1 MHNADGKAGAARGLA
16 GAFESLLARGA
27 VTLILIAT
35 LALAALGR
43 TLRRPRTPARGAPP
57 TLLLTGTFYNP
68 GWFRSH
74 ILPLSACSALGR
86 IVVVCD
92 EPLEP
97 CARVTYACPPPW
109 LRQIVG
115 RSAARLLWLWRT
127 ARSLRPA
134 AIMGYHI
141 MPNALMALVV
151 AALTGT
157 RAIYQM
163 TGGPVQI
170 AGGGA
175 GSENALLRRQRKA
188 SRLRERLMFAAV
200 RRFDC
205 VVVRGRQ
212 AVEFLRTRHLARD
225 VAIIPGSVD
234 CERFAP
240 RPGPPGRFDLV
251 GVGRLVPVKR
261 WDRLLRI
268 VAQTRAVAGTPQ
280 PGGPAGN
287 GLTLAIAG
295 DGPLARSLAA
305 LARELDIEPNVA
317 LLGRREDVPEVLAS
331 GRVFALASENE
342 GLSIAMIE
350 AMAAGR
356 PVVAP
361 NVGDLAELLSD
372 GENGLFIDPE
382 RPADAARQLVELLRD
397 PARLARMSAAARERA
412 VREYSVESVAMK
424 WTALFRRL
432 DSEASPAP

>member
-1 MHNADGKAGAARGLA
+1 MHIADGNPGALRRLA
-16 GAFESLLARGA
+16 GAVESLLARGA
-27 VTLILIAT
+27 VTLILLAT

-43 TLRRPRTPARGAPP
+43 ALRRTRTPPPGTPP

-74 ILPLSACSALGR
+74 ILPLSACQALGR

-97 CARVTYACPPPW
+97 CARVTYACPPSW
-109 LRQIVG
+109 LRHIVG
-115 RSAARLLWLWRT
+115 RSAARLLWLWRA

-212 AVEFLRTRHLARD
+212 AVEFLRTRQLARD
-225 VAIIPGSVD
+225 VVIIPGSVD
-234 CERFAP
+234 CERFG

-280 PGGPAGN
+280 PGGPVGN

-295 DGPLARSLAA
+295 DGPLAGTLAA
-305 LARELDIEPNVA
+305 LARELDIEPNVS

-397 PARLARMSAAARERA
+397 PERLARMSAAARERA
-412 VREYSVESVAMK
+412 VRDYSVESVATK
-424 WTALFRRL
+424 WTSLFRRL
-432 DSEASPAP
+432 ASEADPAP